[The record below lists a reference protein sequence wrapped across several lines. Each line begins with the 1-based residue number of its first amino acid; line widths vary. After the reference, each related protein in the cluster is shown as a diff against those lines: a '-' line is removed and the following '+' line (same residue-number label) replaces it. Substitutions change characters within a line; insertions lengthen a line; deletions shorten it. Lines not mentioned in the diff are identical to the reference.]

1 MQTEDLYFTNTQN
14 MQQNTN
20 ENKVQNKNI
29 KLYNIYDTL
38 TNFELSLYSFAAWF
52 SIFDL
57 LHAEIFHD
65 VDEPRQKRTMLS
77 HINSHAISHSELCR
91 QL

>member
-38 TNFELSLYSFAAWF
+38 TNFELSLYSFAA
-52 SIFDL
+52 
-57 LHAEIFHD
+57 
-65 VDEPRQKRTMLS
+65 
-77 HINSHAISHSELCR
+77 
-91 QL
+91 